1 MRASAESVT
10 DTRSTQRR
18 VPDFF
23 VVGHGKSG
31 TTAVYEMLRRHPQI
45 YMPDIKELRFF
56 ASDMDSHFQ
65 QDAAGPQT
73 LDAHLSLFDS
83 AKPGEC
89 VGEMSTLYLWS
100 RTAASAIADVQ
111 PAARII
117 ALLRE
122 PASFLRSL
130 HLQLLQNH
138 VETQKSLRRAIS
150 LEQARRQGRHIPRG
164 CPRPIAL
171 QYSERVQYVEQ
182 LRRYHAV
189 FPPERV
195 LVLIYDDF
203 RRDNEATMRTV
214 LRFLEVDDTHPIEAV
229 EANPTVA
236 LRSAQLDGFTRS
248 LRAGRGPVLRALR
261 DTGKALTSQRMR
273 KALYYPALR
282 RATISKPPAPDEQ
295 FMLELRRRFRPEV
308 EALSRYLDRDL
319 VTLWGYDEIG

>member
-1 MRASAESVT
+1 
-10 DTRSTQRR
+10 
-18 VPDFF
+18 
-23 VVGHGKSG
+23 
-31 TTAVYEMLRRHPQI
+31 
-45 YMPDIKELRFF
+45 
-56 ASDMDSHFQ
+56 
-65 QDAAGPQT
+65 
-73 LDAHLSLFDS
+73 
-83 AKPGEC
+83 
-89 VGEMSTLYLWS
+89 
-100 RTAASAIADVQ
+100 
-111 PAARII
+111 
-117 ALLRE
+117 
-122 PASFLRSL
+122 
-130 HLQLLQNH
+130 
-138 VETQKSLRRAIS
+138 
-150 LEQARRQGRHIPRG
+150 
-164 CPRPIAL
+164 
-171 QYSERVQYVEQ
+171 
-182 LRRYHAV
+182 
-189 FPPERV
+189 V